1 MKKIALILLSLVLSN
16 FAFAD
21 GHGHGNE
28 FPFKY
33 FLHNDITTDDAQA
46 TLAGMRAFVESGVL
60 KDRGVAAGVYAYN
73 AGGGLGA
80 SHMTMFAYPSADSL
94 PGADIFQAS
103 EAHIAYQVAMQGA
116 GNKTV
121 HSTLYKSVKEYVP
134 ADAGGK
140 YKVFLN
146 MFLSVSD
153 PATYASTWLKLMED
167 IGASDAYGIREVVA
181 GDTEGVTHYLWIGF
195 ESMAD
200 LAKGMDEMYASD
212 EVAAAR
218 ETFEGIREIK
228 RTAILTSGYESITET
243 IE

>member
-1 MKKIALILLSLVLSN
+1 
-16 FAFAD
+16 
-21 GHGHGNE
+21 
-28 FPFKY
+28 
-33 FLHNDITTDDAQA
+33 
-46 TLAGMRAFVESGVL
+46 
-60 KDRGVAAGVYAYN
+60 
-73 AGGGLGA
+73 
-80 SHMTMFAYPSADSL
+80 MTMFAYPSADSL
-94 PGADIFQAS
+94 PGAEIFQAS
-103 EAHIAYQVAMQGA
+103 DAHIAYQAAMQGA

-200 LAKGMDEMYASD
+200 LAKGMDQMYAS
-212 EVAAAR
+212 EEAAAAR
-218 ETFEGIREIK
+218 ETFAGIREIK

-243 IE
+243 ME

>member
-1 MKKIALILLSLVLSN
+1 MKKVALILLSMVLAN

-33 FLHNDITTDDAQA
+33 FLHNDITTDDAQG
-46 TLAGMRAFVESGVL
+46 TLAGTRAFVESGVF
-60 KDRGVAAGVYAYN
+60 KDRGVAVGVYAYN
-73 AGGGLGA
+73 VGGGLGA

-94 PGADIFQAS
+94 PGADLFQAS
-103 EAHIAYQVAMQGA
+103 EAHIAYQEAMQGA

-153 PATYASTWLKLMED
+153 PATYASTWLKLMKD

-200 LAKGMDEMYASD
+200 LAKGMDEMYASK
-212 EVAAAR
+212 EAAAAMD
-218 ETFEGIREIK
+218 TFAGIREIK
-228 RTAILTSGYESITET
+228 RTAILTAGYESITET
-243 IE
+243 ME

>member
-1 MKKIALILLSLVLSN
+1 MFSN
-16 FAFAD
+16 FALAD

-46 TLAGMRAFVESGVL
+46 TLAGTRAFVESGVF
-60 KDRGVAAGVYAYN
+60 KDRGVAVGVYAYN

-94 PGADIFQAS
+94 PGADLFQAS
-103 EAHIAYQVAMQGA
+103 DAHIAYQAA

-121 HSTLYKSVKEYVP
+121 HSKLYKSVKEYVP

-140 YKVFLN
+140 YRVLLN

-200 LAKGMDEMYASD
+200 LAKGMDQMYASD
-212 EVAAAR
+212 ELAEAR
-218 ETFEGIREIK
+218 ETFAGIREIK

-243 IE
+243 ME

>member
-1 MKKIALILLSLVLSN
+1 MKKIALILLSLMFSN
-16 FAFAD
+16 FALAD

-46 TLAGMRAFVESGVL
+46 TLAGTRAFVESGVF
-60 KDRGVAAGVYAYN
+60 KDRGVAVGVYAYN

-80 SHMTMFAYPSADSL
+80 SHMTMFAYPSRFLAGRRSF
-94 PGADIFQAS
+94 PGS
-103 EAHIAYQVAMQGA
+103 EAHIAYQEAMQRA

-153 PATYASTWLKLMED
+153 PATYASTWLKLMKD
-167 IGASDAYGIREVVA
+167 IGASMHMAYVR
-181 GDTEGVTHYLWIGF
+181 L
-195 ESMAD
+195 
-200 LAKGMDEMYASD
+200 LL
-212 EVAAAR
+212 
-218 ETFEGIREIK
+218 
-228 RTAILTSGYESITET
+228 AILKE
-243 IE
+243 